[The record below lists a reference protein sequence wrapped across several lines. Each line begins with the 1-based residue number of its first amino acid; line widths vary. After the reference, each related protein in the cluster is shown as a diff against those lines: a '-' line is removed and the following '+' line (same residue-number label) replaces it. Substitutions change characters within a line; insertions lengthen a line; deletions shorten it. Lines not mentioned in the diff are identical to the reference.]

1 MMPVLDGNMETALQ
15 TDYIYRF
22 TDRDSIKI
30 SVQQDNQGLISGVQP
45 AAQEGLSSVM
55 ALEHHKCSHCPL
67 NADEHPHCPLAA
79 TICPA
84 LEQFGQLTSFEETRV
99 LVVTNERSYLKKTSL
114 QQGLR
119 SLLGLLMGGSG
130 CPYML
135 YFRPLARFHLPFSS
149 DAETVFRSLGNF
161 LIAQHLLARR
171 EKSATEQRPYTLE
184 GIYSNVHQVNLGM
197 SQRLRSMA
205 TSDAINNALIL
216 LDLFTGLMNTY
227 LEEETDTLEHLYAE
241 LMDQQ
246 LNDI

>member
-1 MMPVLDGNMETALQ
+1 MK
-15 TDYIYRF
+15 TDYIFRF
-22 TDRDSIKI
+22 NDRSPLTI
-30 SVQQDNQGLISGVQP
+30 SVQQNDQGLISGVLP
-45 AAQEGLSSVM
+45 ESKDSLSPVT
-55 ALEHHKCSHCPL
+55 ALAHCQCAHCPL
-67 NADEHPHCPLAA
+67 QADEHPYCPLAA

-84 LEQFGQLTSFEETRV
+84 LAEFGQLTSYEETRV
-99 LVVTNERSYLKKTSL
+99 LVVTEERSYLKRTSL

-161 LIAQHLLARR
+161 LIAQHLHNRR
-171 EKSATEQRPYTLE
+171 HSGDQPGSSKTLE
-184 GIYSNVHQVNLGM
+184 RIYADVHQVNAGM
-197 SQRLRSMA
+197 SRRLRSMA
-205 TSDAINNALIL
+205 SSDAINNALVL

-241 LMDQQ
+241 FIAQQ
-246 LNDI
+246 Q